1 MSSAEFPL
9 HRPWMNAGLSATER
23 AALLLEEMTLE
34 EKADL
39 MTGDILEGVEGFS
52 AAGIDRLRIPP
63 PRRAGT
69 GRPPRS

>member
-39 MTGDILEGVEGFS
+39 FVITDGWHLH
-52 AAGIDRLRIPP
+52 A
-63 PRRAGT
+63 
-69 GRPPRS
+69 GRPRKFPYGQHGRPLKL